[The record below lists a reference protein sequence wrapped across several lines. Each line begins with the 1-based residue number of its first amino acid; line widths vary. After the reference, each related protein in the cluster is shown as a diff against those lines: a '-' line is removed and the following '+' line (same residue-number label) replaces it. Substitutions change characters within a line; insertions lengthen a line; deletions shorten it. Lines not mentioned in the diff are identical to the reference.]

1 MKNKFFKTIP
11 VLLTAALM
19 LTGCN
24 NSDANQSGE
33 SSAPVVNSASGN
45 SEGSGSSSDNLNSE
59 SSSTS
64 ETSSGNVQGDSQSSS
79 DSSSTTSSTASSTSN
94 TPNSSSTS
102 SSSSTSTPESK
113 PKTAGTLQVRF
124 GADGAPFT
132 MYIYDNPTAAAIAR
146 HVGTARWQLP
156 IYHYDD
162 YENWEVMQYY
172 DVPSRYEI
180 PSDPRKIT
188 SEKAGEV
195 YYSEPNR
202 IVLYFGDAKVSSE
215 YTPVGYFEP
224 TPEFIS
230 AVENNPVLEGWG
242 NKIVIIQPGD

>member
-1 MKNKFFKTIP
+1 MKNIFFKTIP
-11 VLLTAALM
+11 VLLASALI

-24 NSDANQSGE
+24 NSGNTPSD
-33 SSAPVVNSASGN
+33 PVVNSVSGN
-45 SEGSGSSSDNLNSE
+45 SEGSSSSSDNSNSE
-59 SSSTS
+59 SSSAS
-64 ETSSGNVQGDSQSSS
+64 ETVSGNAQGDSHGSSG
-79 DSSSTTSSTASSTSN
+79 TSTS
-94 TPNSSSTS
+94 
-102 SSSSTSTPESK
+102 ESE
-113 PKTAGTLQVRF
+113 PKTAGTLQVSF
-124 GADGAPFT
+124 GSDGAPFT
-132 MYIYDNPTAAAIAR
+132 MYFYDNPTAAAIAK

-156 IYHYDD
+156 IYHFDD

-172 DVPSRYEI
+172 DIPSRYEI
-180 PSDPRKIT
+180 PSDPEKIT

-230 AVENNPVLEGWG
+230 AVENNPVLEDWG
-242 NKIVIIQPGD
+242 NKLVIIQPGD